1 MVQTSKQTMNKFK
14 CIAIDDEPLAIEVIK
29 SHIEKLD
36 VFNIVGTFKNAMEAT
51 QTLSKE
57 KIDLIFLDIQ
67 MPGMKG
73 TDFLKNMLT
82 PPKAILTTAYR
93 EYALEGYELDVIDY
107 LLKPISFERFYRAI
121 NKFLVVM
128 GGEKTAFPTEGMP
141 EVPVQDF
148 MYLNV
153 NKKIYKIYF
162 ADIIYVESI
171 RDYLTIHTSTEKL
184 VVKHTLTALQ
194 EMLPA
199 KEFFRIHRS
208 FVVSLKHIKNF
219 TANSVTLGI
228 TEIPIGKSFQNDFF
242 RALNFPHFIQPED

>member
-1 MVQTSKQTMNKFK
+1 MVLTFKPAMNKYK
-14 CIAIDDEPLAIEVIK
+14 CIVIDDEPLAIEVIK

-36 VFNIVGTFKNAMEAT
+36 AFEIVATFKNALEAT
-51 QTLSKE
+51 QTLSRE
-57 KIDLIFLDIQ
+57 KVDLIFLDIQ
-67 MPGMKG
+67 MPGIKG
-73 TDFLKNMLT
+73 TDYLKNMLT

-93 EYALEGYELDVIDY
+93 EYALEGFELDVIDY

-128 GGEKTAFPTEGMP
+128 GGEKTTSTAEVP
-141 EVPVQDF
+141 EIPVQDF

-199 KEFFRIHRS
+199 RDFFRIHRS

-219 TANSVTLGI
+219 TANSVTLGNI
-228 TEIPIGKSFQNDFF
+228 EIPIGKSFQNDFF

>member
-1 MVQTSKQTMNKFK
+1 MNKYK
-14 CIAIDDEPLAIEVIK
+14 CIVIDDEPLAIEVIK

-36 VFNIVGTFKNAMEAT
+36 AFEIVATFKNALEAT
-51 QTLSKE
+51 QTLSQE
-57 KIDLIFLDIQ
+57 KIDLLFLDIQ
-67 MPGMKG
+67 MPGIKG
-73 TDFLKNMLT
+73 TDYLKNMLT

-128 GGEKTAFPTEGMP
+128 GGEKTTAAVDVP
-141 EVPVQDF
+141 ESPAQDF

-162 ADIIYVESI
+162 ADIVYVESI
-171 RDYLTIHTSTEKL
+171 RDYLTIHTSIEKL

-199 KEFFRIHRS
+199 KDFFRIHRS

-219 TANSVTLGI
+219 TANSVTLGN
-228 TEIPIGKSFQNDFF
+228 TEIPIGKSFQNEFF